1 MKKYDIILSCVLFI
15 GSIALYFYAETFP
28 FNEDKNIVLNPGFYP
43 QFLAIIMG
51 VLALLLLVTTLR
63 KKFKDIENN
72 WKQGSIKSIRL
83 TFFTLIM
90 VIIYPIGLQY
100 IGFLLTTLFFTFV
113 LIYVLSDKSK
123 YDVRFMSFV
132 SFVITLIVFFVF
144 DIILNIP
151 FPRGI
156 F

>member
-1 MKKYDIILSCVLFI
+1 MKKYDIILSCVLLI

-28 FNEDKNIVLNPGFYP
+28 FNENKNIVLNPGFYP
-43 QFLAIIMG
+43 QFLAIIMI
-51 VLALLLLVTTLR
+51 VLAVLLLVATLR

-72 WKQGSIKSIRL
+72 AQKFPVKSIRL
-83 TFFTLIM
+83 TLVTFIM

-113 LIYVLSDKSK
+113 LIYVLSDRSK
-123 YDVRFMSFV
+123 YDVRFMSLV
-132 SFVITLIVFFVF
+132 SFLITLIVFFVF

>member
-15 GSIALYFYAETFP
+15 GSIALYFYAGTFP
-28 FNEDKNIVLNPGFYP
+28 FREDKNIVLNPGFYP
-43 QFLAIIMG
+43 QFLAVIMI
-51 VLALLLLVTTLR
+51 VLALLLLVTALK
-63 KKFKDIENN
+63 KKFKETENN
-72 WKQGSIKSIRL
+72 WQQVSIKSIRL
-83 TFFTLIM
+83 TLFTFAM

-113 LIYVLSDKSK
+113 LIYVLSDRSK

-132 SFVITLIVFFVF
+132 SFLITLIVFFVF